1 MHSTN
6 YRNTLITVSPDTS
19 ADQAHIPDRPG
30 TIAALQYALLANH
43 PYAMTSDDLI
53 FEVHAIRS
61 GIDEAKRQE
70 ARTQFFSRGQAC
82 LRSSPLVK
90 QFGWGIHHDD
100 SGRIA
105 LVAIGSP
112 EYEALLERS
121 DVSVVSGMRSKRA

>member
-1 MHSTN
+1 MHTTN

-19 ADQAHIPDRPG
+19 ADQAHIPDRSG

-90 QFGWGIHHDD
+90 QFGWGIHHDG

-105 LVAIGSP
+105 LVAVESP

>member
-1 MHSTN
+1 MHTTN
-6 YRNTLITVSPDTS
+6 YRNAFITVSPDTN
-19 ADQAHIPDRPG
+19 ARDARVPDRPG
-30 TIAALQYALLANH
+30 TIAALQYALLIAH

-53 FEVHAIRS
+53 FEVHAVRNS
-61 GIDEAKRQE
+61 IDEATRQD

-100 SGRIA
+100 CGRIA

-112 EYEALLERS
+112 DYEALLERS
-121 DVSVVSGMRSKRA
+121 DVSVVPGMRSKRA

>member
-19 ADQAHIPDRPG
+19 ADQARIPDRPG
-30 TIAALQYALLANH
+30 TIAALQYALLANRS
-43 PYAMTSDDLI
+43 YEMTSDDLI
-53 FEVHAIRS
+53 FEVHTIRS
-61 GIDEAKRQE
+61 GIDEAERQN
-70 ARTQFFSRGQAC
+70 ARNQFFSKGQAC

-121 DVSVVSGMRSKRA
+121 DVLVVPGMRSKRA

>member
-1 MHSTN
+1 MHTTN
-6 YRNTLITVSPDTS
+6 YRNTLITVTPDTS
-19 ADQAHIPDRPG
+19 ADQARVPDRPG
-30 TIAALQYALLANH
+30 TIAALQYALLITQ

-53 FEVHAIRS
+53 FEVHTIRS
-61 GIDEAKRQE
+61 DIDEAERQN
-70 ARTQFFSRGQAC
+70 ARNQFFSKGQAC

-121 DVSVVSGMRSKRA
+121 DVLVVPGMRSKRA

>member
-1 MHSTN
+1 MHTTN

-30 TIAALQYALLANH
+30 TIAALQYALLANRS
-43 PYAMTSDDLI
+43 YEMTSDDLI
-53 FEVHAIRS
+53 FEVHTIRS
-61 GIDEAKRQE
+61 GIDEAERQN
-70 ARTQFFSRGQAC
+70 ARNQFFSKGQAC

>member
-1 MHSTN
+1 MHTTN

-19 ADQAHIPDRPG
+19 ADQAHIPDRSG
-30 TIAALQYALLANH
+30 TIAALQYALLIAQ

-100 SGRIA
+100 CGRIA
-105 LVAIGSP
+105 LVAVESP
-112 EYEALLERS
+112 EYEALLERR
-121 DVSVVSGMRSKRA
+121 DVAVVPGMRSKRA

>member
-1 MHSTN
+1 MHTTN

-30 TIAALQYALLANH
+30 TIAALHYALLANRS
-43 PYAMTSDDLI
+43 YEMTSDDLI
-53 FEVHAIRS
+53 FEVHTVRS
-61 GIDEAKRQE
+61 GIDEAERQG

-100 SGRIA
+100 CGRIA
-105 LVAIGSP
+105 LVAVEPP
-112 EYEALLERS
+112 EYDALLDRS
-121 DVSVVSGMRSKRA
+121 DVSVVPGMRSKRA

>member
-1 MHSTN
+1 MHTTN

-19 ADQAHIPDRPG
+19 ADQARIPDRPG
-30 TIAALQYALLANH
+30 TIAALQYELLANH

-90 QFGWGIHHDD
+90 QFGWGIHHDVC
-100 SGRIA
+100 GRIS
-105 LVAIGSP
+105 LVAVESP
-112 EYEALLERS
+112 EYAALVERS